1 MKDDTAHQD
10 VDILIVDDDPAM
22 LETLRDILSEESYR
36 ITCVRNATR
45 AEEEIKRK
53 FYNLALIDLNLPD
66 GRGLELLRL
75 IKIASSESVVII
87 FTGYASLESAVSALN
102 EGAFAYLQKPLNM
115 GEVKISLQRALD
127 MQRLSF
133 DNKKMLNRLEELS
146 LKDART
152 GLYNYRYLMER
163 LTSEVKRAR
172 RYVFP
177 LSVLMLDLDY
187 FKSINDVY
195 GHQYGDRILKEL
207 ADYLQDFVR
216 AGDIVARYGGEEFV
230 ILLPDTNKRGAV
242 IFCARLLAGMGSHT
256 FDPRGKK
263 IKLKISV
270 GIANFPEDGVT
281 TGTGPGILDMA
292 DRALFRAK
300 ESGGN
305 RLSTCEYVRQG
316 VKDDAQKG
324 EMKDIEEVRKKLAKM
339 ARRANQSLLE
349 TIYALAK
356 TIEAKDQYPGTHSED
371 MVFIVT
377 EIGKRMKLTQDEI
390 DNLKHAAILHDLGK
404 VGIPDNILHKGGK
417 LTVKEYELLKKHP
430 QIGAEIIGP
439 LHILEEVIPIILYHH
454 ERFDGLGYSAG
465 LKGKEIPLGARIT
478 AIADVYEALVSSR
491 PYRNAYSNEEAL
503 GIVEGGA
510 GTQFDPEIVKLF
522 LEIMK
527 SRKQRYHA
535 IQ

>member
-1 MKDDTAHQD
+1 MKDDTALHD
-10 VDILIVDDDPAM
+10 ADILIVDDDPAM
-22 LETLRDILSEESYR
+22 LETLRDILSEEGYT
-36 ITCVRNATR
+36 ITCVRTATL
-45 AEEEIKRK
+45 AEEEIKKK

-66 GRGLELLRL
+66 GKGLELLRL
-75 IKIASSESVVII
+75 IKNASSESAVII

-115 GEVKISLQRALD
+115 EEVKISIQRALD

-133 DNKKMLNRLEELS
+133 DNKKMMNRLEEIS
-146 LKDART
+146 LTDTRT

-207 ADYLQDFVR
+207 ADYLRGFVR
-216 AGDIVARYGGEEFV
+216 GGDIVARYGGEEFV
-230 ILLPDTNKRGAV
+230 ILLPDTNKKGAV
-242 IFCARLLAGMGSHT
+242 IFCERLLAGMGSHV

-281 TGTGPGILDMA
+281 TGTAPGLLDVA
-292 DRALFRAK
+292 DRALLRAK

-305 RLSTCEYVRQG
+305 RLATCECVRRD
-316 VKDDAQKG
+316 VKDGVNKN
-324 EMKDIEEVRKKLAKM
+324 EMKDIEEARKKLSKM
-339 ARRANQSLLE
+339 ARRANQSLVE
-349 TIYALAK
+349 SIYALAK
-356 TIEAKDQYPGTHSED
+356 MIEAKDQYSGTHSED

-377 EIGKRMKLTQDEI
+377 EIGKRMKLSREEI
-390 DNLKHAAILHDLGK
+390 ENLKHAAILHDLGK
-404 VGIPDNILHKGGK
+404 VGIPDKILHKGGK
-417 LTVKEYELLKKHP
+417 LSVKEYQLLKKHP
-430 QIGAEIIGP
+430 QIGAEIIRP
-439 LHILEEVIPIILYHH
+439 FHILKEVIPIILYHH

-478 AIADVYEALVSSR
+478 AIADVYHALVSAR
-491 PYRNAYSNEEAL
+491 PYRNAYSNKEAL

-527 SRKQRYHA
+527 PQKQ
-535 IQ
+535 